1 MMMTIAFWC
10 VLIAAFLP
18 YVAFGLVK
26 GLDPKLPR
34 ESAKQLEGVSLRAH
48 GAHLNHFEAFA
59 PFAAAVII
67 AHIVE
72 GPSALANWL
81 AAAFIVVRLG
91 YTYMYVTDRQPLRS
105 ACFGIGGFIIV
116 AIFIQ
121 AALH

>member
-1 MMMTIAFWC
+1 MTIAFWC

-18 YVAFGLVK
+18 YVAFGFVK
-26 GLDPKLPR
+26 GLDSRLPR
-34 ESAKQLEGVSLRAH
+34 ESARQLEGVSLRAH

-67 AHIVE
+67 ARIVE
-72 GPSALANWL
+72 GPSAVTDWL

-105 ACFGIGGFIIV
+105 ACFGIGALLIV